1 MGRQEI
7 IFAFKVREKVE
18 WIKRHGCHR
27 KCFFSLVSSLRFLH
41 AGGCVVG
48 ADMAGRL
55 GCGSCPVHTGNDG
68 SMGEVTINFVF
79 NGCGNGVCRPYD
91 RV

>member
-1 MGRQEI
+1 MVAI
-7 IFAFKVREKVE
+7 VSV
-18 WIKRHGCHR
+18 
-27 KCFFSLVSSLRFLH
+27 FFFLVSSLRFLH